1 MTRRNYILA
10 GNYLM
15 LDNLYSEKAALEK
28 QNKELTKQLSVHK
41 QVIQRLKKLV
51 GYSANVI
58 DTN

>member
-15 LDNLYSEKAALEK
+15 LDDLYNEKAALEK
-28 QNKELTKQLSVHK
+28 QNKELIKQLNVHK

-51 GYSANVI
+51 GYSANVV
-58 DTN
+58 DK